1 MKTIVVSNRKGGSAK
16 TTTAVNLACEL
27 AKKGSVLLIDFDTQA
42 HASMGV
48 GSHGVD
54 ENGAHSIF
62 LGGTL
67 SETLIPT
74 IHEQLTLSPA
84 LEFFDVYEYGDLRGV
99 LKNRFR
105 REMIDEFFDYC
116 IIDTPPTFDALLK
129 NSLEVADVVIIPFIP
144 HHLGI
149 IAINQMIRAI
159 YQNASQLGKKMP
171 DVGILP
177 VMFNPHIPEHR
188 EALSKVKTQFGEEKL
203 FEPIGIDIKLAKQ
216 FETAI
221 PVVLEQNRSKGMED
235 YRCFSDELLKKLSY
249 IRIEE

>member
-1 MKTIVVSNRKGGSAK
+1 
-16 TTTAVNLACEL
+16 
-27 AKKGSVLLIDFDTQA
+27 
-42 HASMGV
+42 
-48 GSHGVD
+48 
-54 ENGAHSIF
+54 
-62 LGGTL
+62 
-67 SETLIPT
+67 
-74 IHEQLTLSPA
+74 
-84 LEFFDVYEYGDLRGV
+84 
-99 LKNRFR
+99 
-105 REMIDEFFDYC
+105 
-116 IIDTPPTFDALLK
+116 
-129 NSLEVADVVIIPFIP
+129 
-144 HHLGI
+144 
-149 IAINQMIRAI
+149 
-159 YQNASQLGKKMP
+159 MP